1 MILFTYL
8 MTRTVKLALA
18 QINPAVGDIR
28 GNTEK
33 IIRHI
38 RLAAKKGVDIIAFP
52 ELAVTG
58 YPPEDLLLK
67 REFISRNISALSRIQ
82 QATRHITAVV
92 GFVDSGGG
100 RNPAI
105 YNAAAVMQNR
115 RMLGIYHKIHLP
127 NYGVFDEKRYFT
139 AGRKPM
145 TFRLNSGLSF
155 GVNICED
162 IWMNNGPTGSQSRNR
177 GLIINIS
184 ASPFQLGKAITRQ
197 NIVKRRAQENKVA
210 VAYLNMVGGQDELI
224 FDGRSMIFGPKGNM
238 IARAKSF
245 SEELLISDIS
255 SPANHLA
262 PIADYLPEFE
272 AYEALKLGV
281 RDYIHKNGFTR
292 AVVGLSG
299 GIDSAMV
306 FAVAIDALG
315 KDNVKGVFMPS
326 QYTSKLSGD
335 CVRKLAR
342 NFGVEYLTIPINQ
355 INNAYLNTLKPHA
368 RGRGSCIDIT
378 RQNLQARIRGNIL
391 MALSNRYNWMV
402 LTTGNKSELSTG
414 YATLYGD
421 MAGGLAVL
429 KDVPKMLVYQLA
441 RYRNRLSVKPV
452 IPGEIIDRVPTA
464 ELKPN
469 QKDSDTLPS
478 YEILDS
484 ILKLY
489 IEDNKDIREISSF
502 SGSSSAIIRKV
513 VGMVDR
519 SEYKRRQSAPGIR
532 ITPRA
537 FGKDR
542 RFPIVNRFIL
552 QQFER

>member
-1 MILFTYL
+1 
-8 MTRTVKLALA
+8 MTRTIKLALA
-18 QINPAVGDIR
+18 QINPTVGDIA
-28 GNTEK
+28 GNTAV

-38 RLAAKKGVDIIAFP
+38 RMAAQKGVDIIAFP

-67 REFISRNISALSRIQ
+67 QEFISRNLAALSRIQ
-82 QATRHITAVV
+82 QATRNITAVV
-92 GFVDSGGG
+92 GFVDSGG

-115 RMLGIYHKIHLP
+115 RMLGVYHKIHLP
-127 NYGVFDEKRYFT
+127 NYGVFDEKRYFSP
-139 AGRKPM
+139 GKKPM
-145 TFRLNSGLSF
+145 TFRLKNGFTF

-162 IWMNNGPTGSQSRNR
+162 IWADNGPTKSQSRKS

-184 ASPFQLGKAITRQ
+184 ASPFNMGKAISRQ
-197 NIVKRRAQENKVA
+197 NLIRKRAQENKVS

-224 FDGRSMIFGPKGNM
+224 FDGRSMIFGPDGNM
-238 IARAKSF
+238 TARAGSF
-245 SEELLISDIS
+245 REELLISSVPSQIRW
-255 SPANHLA
+255 LA
-262 PIADYLPEFE
+262 PIAYYLPEFE

-281 RDYIHKNGFTR
+281 RDYIHKNGFSQ

-306 FAVAIDALG
+306 FAVAVDALG

-326 QYTSKLSGD
+326 RYTSKLSSL
-335 CVRKLAR
+335 CVRKLADS
-342 NFGVEYLTIPINQ
+342 FGVGYLNIPIQQ
-355 INNAYLNTLKPHA
+355 IHNAYLKLLNPYVSGVGKTAVSPALM
-368 RGRGSCIDIT
+368 RGRCIDIT
-378 RQNLQARIRGNIL
+378 KQNLQARIRGNIL
-391 MALSNRYNWMV
+391 MALSNRYNWLV

-441 RYRNRLSVKPV
+441 RYRNRLAIKSV
-452 IPGEIIDRVPTA
+452 IPEEIIKRVPTA

-478 YEILDS
+478 YEILDT
-484 ILKLY
+484 ILKSY
-489 IEDNKDIREISSF
+489 IEDNKDIREIASF
-502 SGSSSAIIRKV
+502 TGHSTAIIRRV
-513 VGMVDR
+513 VGMVDH
-519 SEYKRRQSAPGIR
+519 SEYKRRQSAPGIK

-542 RFPIVNRFIL
+542 RFPIVNKFTT
-552 QQFER
+552 

>member
-1 MILFTYL
+1 MSKTI
-8 MTRTVKLALA
+8 KLALA
-18 QINPAVGDIR
+18 QINPIVGDIA
-28 GNTEK
+28 GNTAV

-38 RLAAKKGVDIIAFP
+38 RLAVQKGADVVAFP

-67 REFISRNISALSRIQ
+67 QEFISRNMAALSRIRE
-82 QATRHITAVV
+82 ATRHITAVV
-92 GFVDSGGG
+92 GFVDSGG
-100 RNPAI
+100 RNPDI

-127 NYGVFDEKRYFT
+127 NYGVFDEKRYFSP
-139 AGRKPM
+139 GKKPM
-145 TFRLNSGLSF
+145 TFRLKNGFTF

-162 IWMNNGPTGSQSRNR
+162 IWADNGPTRSQSRNSD
-177 GLIINIS
+177 LIINIS
-184 ASPFQLGKAITRQ
+184 ASPFNMGKAISRQ
-197 NIVKRRAQENKVA
+197 NLIRKRAQENKVS

-224 FDGRSMIFGPKGNM
+224 FDGRSMIFGLAGNM
-238 IARAKSF
+238 TARAKSF
-245 SEELLISDIS
+245 SEELLISDIPS
-255 SPANHLA
+255 SVNHLA

-281 RDYIHKNGFTR
+281 RDYIHKNGFSR

-306 FAVAIDALG
+306 FAVAVDALG

-326 QYTSKLSGD
+326 RYTSKLSSL
-335 CVRKLAR
+335 CVRKLADS
-342 NFGVEYLTIPINQ
+342 FGVGYLNIPIQQ
-355 INNAYLNTLKPHA
+355 IHNAYLKLLKPYA
-368 RGRGSCIDIT
+368 SGAGRCIDIT
-378 RQNLQARIRGNIL
+378 KQNLQARIRGNIL
-391 MALSNRYNWMV
+391 MALSNRYNWLV

-441 RYRNRLSVKPV
+441 RYRNRLAIKPV
-452 IPGEIIDRVPTA
+452 IPEEIIKRVPTA

-478 YEILDS
+478 YEILDT
-484 ILKLY
+484 ILKSY
-489 IEDNKDIREISSF
+489 IEDNKDIREIASF
-502 SGSSSAIIRKV
+502 TGHSTAIIRKV
-513 VGMVDR
+513 VGMVDH
-519 SEYKRRQSAPGIR
+519 SEYKRRQSAPGIK

-542 RFPIVNRFIL
+542 RFPIVNKFKT
-552 QQFER
+552 